1 VIGRRGVATLVIGPQ
16 TVNHLPRIS
25 REKTMRLLLATAI
38 LSLGAI
44 TACSSNSKADA
55 AAATPAVSAPAD
67 SAEVVLNRHVA
78 AMKASDPAAVM
89 ADYADDAVVIAPNGI
104 APGEPNVAGFNVFDG
119 KANISKLFA
128 VLAGKDNAAAMASM
142 TTTYEKKGSDVTLMH
157 WVQFDGTPK
166 KVSGTD
172 VWVIRNGK
180 VISQTVLVD
189 PAPAGK

>member
-1 VIGRRGVATLVIGPQ
+1 MAAEVVVGRQ
-16 TVNHLPRIS
+16 TVNHLPTNF

-44 TACSSNSKADA
+44 TACSNESKSDVPATTSP
-55 AAATPAVSAPAD
+55 AATARTAD
-67 SAEVVLNRHVA
+67 SAEVILNRHVA
-78 AMKASDPAAVM
+78 AMKAGDLATVM
-89 ADYADDAVVIAPNGI
+89 ADYADNALVIAPNGI

-128 VLAGKDNAAAMASM
+128 VLTNKDNAAGMASM
-142 TTTYEKKGSDVTLMH
+142 TTTYENKGSDVTLMR
-157 WVQFDGTPK
+157 WVQFEGTPK

-172 VWVIRNGK
+172 VFVIRDGK

-189 PAPAGK
+189 AAAAAK